1 MAQSI
6 PRSAWRKI
14 MLKVNETLTQI
25 EKHIDEVLSE
35 ETTLGKDLWH
45 FLIEQHPAD
54 IATLIEQLEDEIKQV
69 AILKKLP
76 RQLSCDVFEDLND
89 TLQAVLLVLLDIKH
103 ATLVLK
109 KMHANELA
117 DFLDHLSDKDLEK
130 YLKLLQHD
138 QRNTI
143 ISLLSFDPHSA
154 GGRMNSD
161 VITLQKD
168 FTVKQSIDLLRRLR
182 LRKDL
187 LQRIYV
193 TNASHILEGHITLD
207 QLFLNSPETLL
218 SNIIQKN
225 EVHILVNEDQE
236 DVARQ
241 IRHYR
246 LQSAPVVDQDNHFL
260 GAITSSDVVSIME
273 EEESED
279 VYKRFG
285 LSTVEHSYFATP
297 AWKLIV
303 QRSVWL
309 IGLLLFQSVSSL
321 ILGHYDF
328 LIKQY
333 TILSVFLGM
342 LIGTGGNA
350 GNQSATLVI
359 RGLTT
364 KEMSRRNV
372 WKVLLREFWIAVVI
386 GSLLVCA
393 GFTRIYFSKY
403 YTFTAALAISIALF
417 SIVVISMIIGS
428 IIPILLDFFGID
440 PAHSAAP
447 FLTTFMDIL
456 GVVILFL
463 TFSALLG

>member
-1 MAQSI
+1 
-6 PRSAWRKI
+6 

-35 ETTLGKDLWH
+35 ETTLGKDLWQL
-45 FLIEQHPAD
+45 LIEQHPAD
-54 IATLIEQLEDEIKQV
+54 IATLVEQLEEEITQV

-76 RQLSCDVFEDLND
+76 TLLSCEVFENLNE
-89 TLQAVLLVLLDIKH
+89 TLQPVLLVLLDIKH
-103 ATLVLK
+103 ATIILK

-117 DFLDHLSDKDLEK
+117 DVLDHLSDKDLEK

-154 GGRMNSD
+154 GGRMNND

-182 LRKDL
+182 LHKDL
-187 LQRIYV
+187 LQRLYV
-193 TNASHILEGHITLD
+193 TNSSNILVGHITLD
-207 QLFLNSPETLL
+207 QLFLNPPQTPL
-218 SNIIQKN
+218 STIIQKN

-236 DVARQ
+236 DAARQ
-241 IRHYR
+241 IRHYH
-246 LQSAPVVDQDNHFL
+246 LQSAPVVDQEDHFL
-260 GAITSSDVVSIME
+260 GAITATDVVSIME

-285 LSTVEHSYFATP
+285 LSTIEHSYFATP
-297 AWKLIV
+297 AWKLV
-303 QRSVWL
+303 MQRSIWL

-321 ILGHYDF
+321 IMGHYD
-328 LIKQY
+328 LLLKQY

-386 GSLLVCA
+386 GTLLVCA
-393 GFTRIYFSKY
+393 GFSRIYFSKY
-403 YTFTAALAISIALF
+403 YSFTTALAISVSLF
-417 SIVVISMIIGS
+417 IIVVISMLVGS
-428 IIPILLDFFGID
+428 IIPILLDFFNLD

-463 TFSALLG
+463 IFSAFLG